1 MKKTILSGMRP
12 TGNLHLGNLY
22 GALSNW
28 IKLQDEPYRRFY
40 FVADWHAL
48 TTGFDKSTEIPD
60 NTLEMVADWLAFGL
74 DPEKSTIFV
83 QSLVREHAELFLLLS
98 MVTPVGWLE
107 RVPSYKDQIAQL
119 GKERTSSYGFLGY
132 PVLMAAD
139 IIIYRAHLVPVGID
153 QVAHLEFTREL
164 VRHFNHSVNRDVFI
178 EPQPLLTEVPKILG
192 LDGRKMSKSYNNAIY
207 LSDSE
212 EETEKKLK
220 VMFTDPRR
228 KRRSDPGVAE
238 ECGVFMLHKIF
249 TPKQTQEEIKEA
261 CSKAEIGCVDCK
273 RILARN
279 MNEALKPIREK
290 RKELI
295 GKKEIIKSILLEGS
309 KEASRCA
316 NETLEEVRDAIFSSS
331 RIKE

>member
-1 MKKTILSGMRP
+1 MTKTILSGMRP

-28 IKLQDEPYRRFY
+28 IKLQEENYKRFY

-48 TTGFDKSTEIPD
+48 TTGFTDSKEIPK
-60 NTLEMVADWLAFGL
+60 NTIEMVADWLAFGL
-74 DPEKSTIFV
+74 DPNKSIIFV
-83 QSLVREHAELFLLLS
+83 QSLVKEHAELFLLLS

-119 GKERTSSYGFLGY
+119 GKEKTSNYGFLGY

-139 IIIYRAHLVPVGID
+139 IIIYKAHLVPVGID

-164 VRHFNHSVNRDVFI
+164 VRHFNHSVSREVFI

-212 EETEKKLK
+212 EETLKKLK
-220 VMFTDPRR
+220 IMFTDPRR

-249 TPKQTQEEIKEA
+249 TPKEKQQEIKEA
-261 CSKAEIGCVDCK
+261 CSRAEIGCVDCK
-273 RILARN
+273 KLLGENLNRT
-279 MNEALKPIREK
+279 LKPIREK
-290 RKELI
+290 RKQLMDKQE
-295 GKKEIIKSILLEGS
+295 EIRSILIEGS
-309 KEASRCA
+309 KEASKHA
-316 NETLEEVRDAIFSSS
+316 KNTLEEVRDAIFSES
-331 RIKE
+331 RLKG